1 MTNIRRKVHTVI
13 DWADT
18 LMLLLFCAGT
28 VFMAVMVCYSI
39 YLVFWY

>member
-1 MTNIRRKVHTVI
+1 MSSIRRKVHTAI
-13 DWADT
+13 DYADT
-18 LMLLLFCAGT
+18 LMLLLACAGI